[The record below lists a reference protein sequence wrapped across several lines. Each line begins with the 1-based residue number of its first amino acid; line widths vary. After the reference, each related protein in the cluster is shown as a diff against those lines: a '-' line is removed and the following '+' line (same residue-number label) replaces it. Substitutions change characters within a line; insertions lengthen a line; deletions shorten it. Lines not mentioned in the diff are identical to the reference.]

1 MDNNK
6 VDILDRAL
14 KRQKEARKT
23 AEQILEQRSLELF
36 NTSEELKRVNKQLEE
51 VLDEKNTQLKG
62 VFENINDAYLVMNLN
77 GEVLKMNDIAE
88 RFFGY
93 TMDESPNVVDL
104 IYKED
109 YLYAMS
115 SFQELIEKGKFTG
128 FTARIITNEKKIKWV
143 NINAITIL
151 DKNNQPIAAQGV
163 IRDITEEREKQI
175 VLDLINN
182 IAQSILGKEEINEI
196 ASEISSKIAKYL
208 NTNDCIIYLL
218 DNDSKTL
225 EQIAAYGQK
234 QQKDNSIF
242 NRIIL
247 PIGKGI
253 VGTVAKTG
261 KSEIIHDTSKDDR
274 YILDDKIRYSEIT
287 VPIINNGE
295 VIGII
300 DAEHEQKNYF
310 NEDQLET
317 VENIANLVAL
327 QLKSALNIRER
338 KKVEDKNKEL
348 LEKLTRSN
356 EELKEY
362 AHIVSHDLKSPLRSI
377 AALSS
382 WIKMDNLDCFDKN
395 SLEYFDDLEMTLE
408 KMEGLISDVLK
419 FSKVESKDQ
428 EEEVDLDFLVRD
440 LIKMLYVPDNITVK
454 ILSKLPSVRGDKTKL
469 QQIFQNLISNAV
481 KFNNKENG
489 IITIRVEDQNS
500 FYKFTITDN
509 GIGIDKKHFDKIFKI
524 FQSLKEAKDSSG
536 IGLSIV
542 KKIVNLYQGEIW
554 LESEINKGT
563 TFYFTLKK

>member
-93 TMDESPNVVDL
+93 SMDESPNVVDL

-115 SFQELIEKGKFTG
+115 SFQELIEKGKFSG
-128 FTARIITNEKKIKWV
+128 FTARIITKEKKIKWV

-377 AALSS
+377 AALST

-489 IITIRVEDQNS
+489 IITIGVEDQNS

>member
-93 TMDESPNVVDL
+93 SMDESPNVVDL

-115 SFQELIEKGKFTG
+115 SFQELIEKGKFSG
-128 FTARIITNEKKIKWV
+128 FTARIITKEKKIKWV

-234 QQKDNSIF
+234 KQKDNSIF

-348 LEKLTRSN
+348 LEKLTISN

-489 IITIRVEDQNS
+489 IITIGVEDQNS

>member
-93 TMDESPNVVDL
+93 SMDESPNVVDL

-115 SFQELIEKGKFTG
+115 SFQELIEKGKFSG
-128 FTARIITNEKKIKWV
+128 FTARIITKEKKIKWV

-253 VGTVAKTG
+253 VGIVAKTG

-419 FSKVESKDQ
+419 FSKVESKDH

-489 IITIRVEDQNS
+489 IITIGVEDQNS

-554 LESEINKGT
+554 LDSEINKGT

>member
-23 AEQILEQRSLELF
+23 AEKILEQRSLELF

-128 FTARIITNEKKIKWV
+128 FTARIITKEKKIKWV

-196 ASEISSKIAKYL
+196 ALEISRKIAKYL

-234 QQKDNSIF
+234 HQKDNSIF
-242 NRIIL
+242 NRLIL

-348 LEKLTRSN
+348 LEKLIRSN

-419 FSKVESKDQ
+419 FSKVESKDH

-489 IITIRVEDQNS
+489 IITIGVEDQNS

-554 LESEINKGT
+554 LDSEINKGT